1 MINETRENKNKELEN
16 DLRKEEKNEIRKK
29 RLKKIFK
36 IILLIIIII
45 LSFMFYMHYVGTK
58 GLVVREYKVESDNLP
73 EELHG
78 LKVIQFSDLKYLST
92 VHEKEVKKL
101 VNKINEIRP
110 DVVIFNGDLFAEN
123 DNITDNDVKFLTKEL
138 NRINASIGLYA
149 IKGDMDYKNKY
160 YSKVMDNTKFKII
173 NNTYELVYYKSNTPI
188 LLTGCGSILNNDC
201 DLGQTFSFNEI
212 DNLFTISIIHEAD
225 IASTISSRYKP
236 SLILAGHN
244 LNGQVRLPLIGG
256 LIKSNEGK
264 NYLNSKYELGGS
276 TLYVSGGIGTSD
288 SGYRLF
294 NHPSINFY
302 RLVRKTK

>member
-1 MINETRENKNKELEN
+1 MIKETRENKNKELEN

-29 RLKKIFK
+29 RLIKVFK
-36 IILLIIIII
+36 TILLIILLI
-45 LSFMFYMHYVGTK
+45 LSIMFYMHYIGTK
-58 GLVVREYKVESDNLP
+58 GLIVREYKIENDNLP
-73 EELHG
+73 NELHG

-110 DVVIFNGDLFAEN
+110 DIVIFNGDLFAN
-123 DNITDNDVKFLTKEL
+123 NATITDNDVKFLITEL
-138 NRINASIGLYA
+138 NKINTTIGLYA
-149 IKGDMDYKNKY
+149 IKGDMDYNNKY
-160 YSKVMDNTKFKII
+160 YNKVMDNTNFKII
-173 NNTYELVYYKSNTPI
+173 NNTYELIYYKGNTPI

-212 DNLFTISIIHEAD
+212 DNLFTISIIHETD
-225 IASTISSRYKP
+225 IATTISNRYKP

-264 NYLNSKYELGGS
+264 KYLNNKYELTSS

>member
-1 MINETRENKNKELEN
+1 MVLAVSNTGVVSITNLKPGDILQNITKLEYNLIGEEDIESAENAMASAAGTFLKDILNKNL
-16 DLRKEEKNEIRKK
+16 
-29 RLKKIFK
+29 
-36 IILLIIIII
+36 
-45 LSFMFYMHYVGTK
+45 Y
-58 GLVVREYKVESDNLP
+58 
-73 EELHG
+73 
-78 LKVIQFSDLKYLST
+78 
-92 VHEKEVKKL
+92 
-101 VNKINEIRP
+101 
-110 DVVIFNGDLFAEN
+110 
-123 DNITDNDVKFLTKEL
+123 DVKFLTKEL

-236 SLILAGHN
+236 
-244 LNGQVRLPLIGG
+244 RLPLIGG